1 MPTLTPA
8 KAYTMSSVIAVH
20 GLDFM
25 DADEKCSNSSWQQPP
40 NTHQPPNTQP
50 TEGWLK
56 AFFQDLS
63 FQNSPWGVRLFLY
76 EYDSIRT
83 FCSSSEDFQK
93 EAKVMLQQL
102 RQPQWSFK
110 VGIIAF

>member
-1 MPTLTPA
+1 MN
-8 KAYTMSSVIAVH
+8 SVIAVH

-25 DADEKCSNSSWQQPP
+25 DADEKCSNSSWQQSS
-40 NTHQPPNTQP
+40 NMEL

-63 FQNSPWGVRLFLY
+63 FRDSRWGVRLFVY

-83 FCSSSEDFQK
+83 FCSSAEGVQE

-102 RQPQWSFK
+102 CQPQWSFK